1 MGYEQNNGYYQN
13 DGSHDQ
19 SWRDQTNVYQTQRE
33 QPTPMG
39 RRSPCR
45 KSGWFKGLLAVLLVV
60 AISFGAFYLIRN
72 VGVRLEKTKDG
83 FTLSMTDR
91 TRTPEQTLSA
101 PEDTQQ
107 PLPEAAASNTD
118 ASQSGAPARK
128 PESGAY
134 VGSGTKLNI
143 VSAPQSSDTTFSDEE
158 GALCLQDIYSR
169 VIDSVVSISSMTSS
183 GTSSGTGI
191 IMSPDGYVITNH
203 HVISGALVISVLT
216 NDNREFEAAL
226 VGSDEMSDLAVLKI
240 DARGLK
246 PAEFGDSSK
255 LRVGDSVV
263 AIGDPLGV
271 QLRGTMTNGIISA
284 INRDLTV
291 GDRTMTLIQTNAALN
306 NGNSGGP
313 LINCYGQVIGIN
325 TVKMSSYYTASAT
338 VEGLGFAIPISV
350 AKPII
355 DELIENGYVAGR
367 PAIGISGDSLPTYYR
382 AYYRLPDGVYVT
394 SVNDGSDAKAKGI
407 REGDIV
413 TAINGEVISS
423 IDDLNTIKNQ
433 YAAGDEVTLTIY
445 RSGAYYEVTVTLV
458 DQATGK

>member
-1 MGYEQNNGYYQN
+1 MGYDQNNDYYSN
-13 DGSHDQ
+13 GDQ

-39 RRSPCR
+39 RRSPRR
-45 KSGWFKGLLAVLLVV
+45 KSGWLKGILAVLLVV
-60 AISFGAFYLIRN
+60 AISFGAFYLMRN
-72 VGVRLEKTKDG
+72 VGVRLERTEDG
-83 FTLSMTDR
+83 VTLSMTNR
-91 TRTPEQTLSA
+91 SKQAEPEQAEQPIPSPSA
-101 PEDTQQ
+101 SAQTETAAPQQTTQQ
-107 PLPEAAASNTD
+107 PT
-118 ASQSGAPARK
+118 Q
-128 PESGAY
+128 GAY

-143 VSAPQSSDTTFSDEE
+143 VSSQESTDTTFSDEE
-158 GALCLQDIYSR
+158 DALCLQDIYSS

-203 HVISGALVISVLT
+203 HVITGALVISVLT
-216 NDNREFEAAL
+216 NDNQEYEAAL

-240 DARGLK
+240 DARGLQA
-246 PAEFGDSSK
+246 AEFGDSSK

-325 TVKMSSYYTASAT
+325 TVKMSSYYTATAS

-367 PAIGISGDSLPTYYR
+367 PAIGISGDSLPSYYR
-382 AYYRLPDGVYVT
+382 TYYRLPDGVYVT
-394 SVNDGSDAKAKGI
+394 SVNEGSDAKAKGI

-413 TAINGEVISS
+413 TAINGEKICS
-423 IDDLNTIKNQ
+423 IDELNTVKNQ

-445 RSGAYYEVTVTLV
+445 RSGTYYEVTVTLV

>member
-1 MGYEQNNGYYQN
+1 MGYDQNNDYYSN
-13 DGSHDQ
+13 DDQ

-39 RRSPCR
+39 RRSPRR
-45 KSGWFKGLLAVLLVV
+45 KSGWLKGILAVLLVV
-60 AISFGAFYLIRN
+60 AISFGAFYLMRN
-72 VGVRLEKTKDG
+72 VGVRLERTEDG
-83 FTLSMTDR
+83 VTLSMTNR
-91 TRTPEQTLSA
+91 SKQAEPEQAEQPIPSPSA
-101 PEDTQQ
+101 SAQTETAAPQQTTQQ
-107 PLPEAAASNTD
+107 PT
-118 ASQSGAPARK
+118 Q
-128 PESGAY
+128 GAY

-143 VSAPQSSDTTFSDEE
+143 VSAPESSDTTFSDEE
-158 GALCLQDIYSR
+158 DALCLQDIYSS

-203 HVISGALVISVLT
+203 HVITGALVISVLT
-216 NDNREFEAAL
+216 NDNQEFEAAL

-240 DARGLK
+240 DARGLQA
-246 PAEFGDSSK
+246 AEFGDSSK

-325 TVKMSSYYTASAT
+325 TVKMSSYYTATAS

-367 PAIGISGDSLPTYYR
+367 PAIGISGDSLPSYYR
-382 AYYRLPDGVYVT
+382 TYYRLPDGVYVT
-394 SVNDGSDAKAKGI
+394 SVNEGSDAKAKGI

-413 TAINGEVISS
+413 TAINGERISS
-423 IDDLNTIKNQ
+423 IDELNTVKNQ
-433 YAAGDEVTLTIY
+433 YAAGDEVTLTVY
-445 RSGAYYEVTVTLV
+445 RSGTYYEVTVTLV

>member
-1 MGYEQNNGYYQN
+1 MGYDQNNEYYN
-13 DGSHDQ
+13 SGDQ

-39 RRSPCR
+39 RRSPRR
-45 KSGWFKGLLAVLLVV
+45 KSGWLKGILAVLLVV
-60 AISFGAFYLIRN
+60 AISFGAFYLMRN
-72 VGVRLEKTKDG
+72 VGVRLERTEDG
-83 FTLSMTDR
+83 VTLSMTNR
-91 TRTPEQTLSA
+91 SKQAEPEQAEQPTPEQATSTQTGTQTAA
-101 PEDTQQ
+101 PQQTPQQ
-107 PLPEAAASNTD
+107 PT
-118 ASQSGAPARK
+118 Q
-128 PESGAY
+128 GAY

-143 VSAPQSSDTTFSDEE
+143 VSSQESSDTTFSDEE
-158 GALCLQDIYSR
+158 DALCLQDIYSS

-191 IMSPDGYVITNH
+191 IMSQDGYVITNH
-203 HVISGALVISVLT
+203 HVITGALVISVLT
-216 NDNREFEAAL
+216 NDNQEYEAAL

-240 DARGLK
+240 DARGLQA
-246 PAEFGDSSK
+246 AEFGDSSK

-325 TVKMSSYYTASAT
+325 TVKMSSYYTATAS

-367 PAIGISGDSLPTYYR
+367 PAIGISGDSLPSYYR
-382 AYYRLPDGVYVT
+382 TYYRLPEGVYVT
-394 SVNDGSDAKAKGI
+394 SVNEGSDAKAKGI

-413 TAINGEVISS
+413 TAINGERISS
-423 IDDLNTIKNQ
+423 IDELNTVKNQ
-433 YAAGDEVTLTIY
+433 YAAGDEVTLTVY
-445 RSGAYYEVTVTLV
+445 RSGTYYEVTVTLV

>member
-1 MGYEQNNGYYQN
+1 MDERKNNNHPWDDSVYGTGRTEPPKSHGGTVALLLILIIFLCGIITVLGVLNVRLFQKLNTRRESEQSISFATG
-13 DGSHDQ
+13 
-19 SWRDQTNVYQTQRE
+19 
-33 QPTPMG
+33 
-39 RRSPCR
+39 
-45 KSGWFKGLLAVLLVV
+45 AVLPAETTALPTESID
-60 AISFGAFYLIRN
+60 A
-72 VGVRLEKTKDG
+72 
-83 FTLSMTDR
+83 TLG
-91 TRTPEQTLSA
+91 
-101 PEDTQQ
+101 EDTPTIDLQKCPQ
-107 PLPEAAASNTD
+107 GVDNV
-118 ASQSGAPARK
+118 PA
-128 PESGAY
+128 
-134 VGSGTKLNI
+134 
-143 VSAPQSSDTTFSDEE
+143 E
-158 GALCLQDIYSR
+158 GALSLQEIYSR
-169 VIDSVVSISSMTSS
+169 NIDSVVSITSAGQS
-183 GTSSGTGI
+183 ATSTGTGVI
-191 IMSPDGYVITNH
+191 LTEDGYIVTNC
-203 HVISGALVISVLT
+203 HVVENGISVSAQLT
-216 NDNREFEAAL
+216 DGRTLPAML
-226 VGSDEMSDLAVLKI
+226 VGADSVSDLAVLHV
-240 DARGLK
+240 DATGLT
-246 PAEFGDSSK
+246 PAQFGDSGS
-255 LRVGDSVV
+255 LRVGDTVV

>member
-1 MGYEQNNGYYQN
+1 MGYDQNNDYYSN
-13 DGSHDQ
+13 GDQ

-39 RRSPCR
+39 RRSPRR
-45 KSGWFKGLLAVLLVV
+45 KSGWLKGILAVLLVV
-60 AISFGAFYLIRN
+60 AISFGAFYLMRN
-72 VGVRLEKTKDG
+72 VGVRLERTEDG
-83 FTLSMTDR
+83 VTLSMTNR
-91 TRTPEQTLSA
+91 SKQAEPEQAEQPTPEQATSTQTGTQTAA
-101 PEDTQQ
+101 PQQTPQQ
-107 PLPEAAASNTD
+107 PT
-118 ASQSGAPARK
+118 Q
-128 PESGAY
+128 GAY

-143 VSAPQSSDTTFSDEE
+143 VSSQESSDTTFSDEE
-158 GALCLQDIYSR
+158 DALCLQDIYSS

-191 IMSPDGYVITNH
+191 IMSQDGYVITNH
-203 HVISGALVISVLT
+203 HVITGALVISVLT
-216 NDNREFEAAL
+216 NDNQEFEAAL

-240 DARGLK
+240 DARGLQA
-246 PAEFGDSSK
+246 AEFGDSSK

-325 TVKMSSYYTASAT
+325 TVKMSSYYTATAS

-367 PAIGISGDSLPTYYR
+367 PAIGISGDSLPSYYR
-382 AYYRLPDGVYVT
+382 TYYRLPDGVYVT
-394 SVNDGSDAKAKGI
+394 SVNEGSDAKAKGI

-413 TAINGEVISS
+413 TAINGERISS
-423 IDDLNTIKNQ
+423 IDELNTVKNQ
-433 YAAGDEVTLTIY
+433 YAAGDEVTLTVY
-445 RSGAYYEVTVTLV
+445 RSGTYYEVTVTLI

>member
-1 MGYEQNNGYYQN
+1 MGYDQNNEYYN
-13 DGSHDQ
+13 SGDQ

-39 RRSPCR
+39 RRSPR
-45 KSGWFKGLLAVLLVV
+45 RTGGWLKGILAVLLVV
-60 AISFGAFYLIRN
+60 AISFGAFYLMRN
-72 VGVRLEKTKDG
+72 VGVRLERTEDG
-83 FTLSMTDR
+83 VTLSMTNR
-91 TRTPEQTLSA
+91 SKQPEPEQAEQPIPEPSA
-101 PEDTQQ
+101 SAQTGTQTAAPQQTTQQ
-107 PLPEAAASNTD
+107 PT
-118 ASQSGAPARK
+118 Q
-128 PESGAY
+128 GAY

-143 VSAPQSSDTTFSDEE
+143 VSSQESSDTTFSDEE
-158 GALCLQDIYSR
+158 DALCLQDIYSS

-191 IMSPDGYVITNH
+191 IMSSDGYVITNH
-203 HVISGALVISVLT
+203 HVITGALVISVLT
-216 NDNREFEAAL
+216 NDNQEFEAAL

-240 DARGLK
+240 DARGLQA
-246 PAEFGDSSK
+246 AEFGDSSK

-325 TVKMSSYYTASAT
+325 TVKMSSYYTATAS

-350 AKPII
+350 AQPII

-367 PAIGISGDSLPTYYR
+367 PAIGISGDSLPSYYR
-382 AYYRLPDGVYVT
+382 TYYRLPEGVYVT
-394 SVNDGSDAKAKGI
+394 SVNEGSDAKAKGI

-413 TAINGEVISS
+413 TAINGERISS
-423 IDDLNTIKNQ
+423 IDELNTVKNQ
-433 YAAGDEVTLTIY
+433 YAAGDEVTLTVY
-445 RSGAYYEVTVTLV
+445 RSGTYYEVTVTLV

>member
-1 MGYEQNNGYYQN
+1 MGYDQNNEYYSN
-13 DGSHDQ
+13 GDQ
-19 SWRDQTNVYQTQRE
+19 SWRDQTNVYRTQRE

-39 RRSPCR
+39 SRRPRRRS
-45 KSGWFKGLLAVLLVV
+45 GWLKGILAVLLVV
-60 AISFGAFYLIRN
+60 AISFGAFYLMRN
-72 VGVRLEKTKDG
+72 VGVRLERTEDG
-83 FTLSMTDR
+83 VTLSMTNR
-91 TRTPEQTLSA
+91 SKQAEPEQAEQPIPEPSA
-101 PEDTQQ
+101 SAQTGTETAAPQQTTQQ
-107 PLPEAAASNTD
+107 PT
-118 ASQSGAPARK
+118 Q
-128 PESGAY
+128 GAY
-134 VGSGTKLNI
+134 VGSGTRLNI
-143 VSAPQSSDTTFSDEE
+143 VSAPESSDTTFSDEE
-158 GALCLQDIYSR
+158 DALCLQDIYSS

-191 IMSPDGYVITNH
+191 IMSSDGYVITNH

-240 DARGLK
+240 DARGLQA
-246 PAEFGDSSK
+246 AEFGDSSK

>member
-1 MGYEQNNGYYQN
+1 MGYDQNNEYYN
-13 DGSHDQ
+13 SGDQ

-39 RRSPCR
+39 RRSPRR
-45 KSGWFKGLLAVLLVV
+45 KSGWLKGILAVLLVV
-60 AISFGAFYLIRN
+60 AISFGAFYLMRN
-72 VGVRLEKTKDG
+72 VGVRLERTEDG
-83 FTLSMTDR
+83 VTLSMTNR
-91 TRTPEQTLSA
+91 SKQAEPEQAEQPIPSPSA
-101 PEDTQQ
+101 SAQTETAAPQQTPQQ
-107 PLPEAAASNTD
+107 PT
-118 ASQSGAPARK
+118 Q
-128 PESGAY
+128 GAY

-143 VSAPQSSDTTFSDEE
+143 VSSQESSDTTFSDEE
-158 GALCLQDIYSR
+158 GALCLQDIYSS

-203 HVISGALVISVLT
+203 HVITGALVISVLT
-216 NDNREFEAAL
+216 NDNQEFEAAL

-240 DARGLK
+240 DARGLQA
-246 PAEFGDSSK
+246 AEFGDSSK

-325 TVKMSSYYTASAT
+325 TVKMSSYYTATAS

-367 PAIGISGDSLPTYYR
+367 PAIGISGDSLPSYYR
-382 AYYRLPDGVYVT
+382 TYYRLPDGVYVT
-394 SVNDGSDAKAKGI
+394 SVNEGSDAKAKGI

-413 TAINGEVISS
+413 TAINGERISS
-423 IDDLNTIKNQ
+423 IDELNTVKNQ
-433 YAAGDEVTLTIY
+433 YAAGDEVTLTVY
-445 RSGAYYEVTVTLV
+445 RSGTYYEVTVTLV

>member
-1 MGYEQNNGYYQN
+1 MGYDQNNEYYSS
-13 DGSHDQ
+13 GDQ

-39 RRSPCR
+39 RRSPRR
-45 KSGWFKGLLAVLLVV
+45 KSGWLKGILAVLLVV
-60 AISFGAFYLIRN
+60 AISFGAFYLMRN
-72 VGVRLEKTKDG
+72 VGVRLERTEDG
-83 FTLSMTDR
+83 VTLSMTNR
-91 TRTPEQTLSA
+91 SKQAEPEQAKQPIPSPSA
-101 PEDTQQ
+101 SAQTETAAPQQTTQQ
-107 PLPEAAASNTD
+107 PT
-118 ASQSGAPARK
+118 Q
-128 PESGAY
+128 GAY

-143 VSAPQSSDTTFSDEE
+143 VSSQESSDTTFSDEE
-158 GALCLQDIYSR
+158 GALCLQDIYSS

-191 IMSPDGYVITNH
+191 IMSQDGYVITNH
-203 HVISGALVISVLT
+203 HVITGALVISVLT
-216 NDNREFEAAL
+216 NDNQEFEAAL

-240 DARGLK
+240 DARGLQA
-246 PAEFGDSSK
+246 AEFGDSSK

-325 TVKMSSYYTASAT
+325 TVKMSSYYTATAS

-367 PAIGISGDSLPTYYR
+367 PAIGISGDSLPSYYR
-382 AYYRLPDGVYVT
+382 TYYRLPDGVYVT
-394 SVNDGSDAKAKGI
+394 SVNEGSDAKAKGI

-413 TAINGEVISS
+413 TAINGERISS
-423 IDDLNTIKNQ
+423 IDELNTVKNQ

-445 RSGAYYEVTVTLV
+445 RSGTYYEVTVTLI

>member
-1 MGYEQNNGYYQN
+1 MGYDQNNEYYN
-13 DGSHDQ
+13 SGDQ

-39 RRSPCR
+39 RRSPR
-45 KSGWFKGLLAVLLVV
+45 RTGGWLKGILAVLLVV
-60 AISFGAFYLIRN
+60 AISFGAFYLMRN
-72 VGVRLEKTKDG
+72 VGVRLERTEDG
-83 FTLSMTDR
+83 VTLSMTNR
-91 TRTPEQTLSA
+91 SKQPEPEQAEQPIPEPSA
-101 PEDTQQ
+101 SAQTGTQTAAPQQTTQQ
-107 PLPEAAASNTD
+107 PT
-118 ASQSGAPARK
+118 Q
-128 PESGAY
+128 GAY

-143 VSAPQSSDTTFSDEE
+143 VSSQESSDTTFSDEE
-158 GALCLQDIYSR
+158 DALCLQDIYSS

-191 IMSPDGYVITNH
+191 IMSSDGYVITNH
-203 HVISGALVISVLT
+203 HVITGALVISVLT
-216 NDNREFEAAL
+216 NDNQEFEAAL

-240 DARGLK
+240 DARGLQA
-246 PAEFGDSSK
+246 AEFGDSSK

-325 TVKMSSYYTASAT
+325 TVKMSSYYSASAT

-367 PAIGISGDSLPTYYR
+367 PAIGISGDSLPSYYR
-382 AYYRLPDGVYVT
+382 TYYRLPEGVYVT
-394 SVNDGSDAKAKGI
+394 SVNEGSDAKAKGI

-413 TAINGEVISS
+413 TAINGERISS
-423 IDDLNTIKNQ
+423 IDELNTVKNQ

>member
-1 MGYEQNNGYYQN
+1 MGYDQNNEYYN
-13 DGSHDQ
+13 SGDQ

-39 RRSPCR
+39 RRSPRR
-45 KSGWFKGLLAVLLVV
+45 KSGWLKGILAVLLVV
-60 AISFGAFYLIRN
+60 AISFGAFYLMRN
-72 VGVRLEKTKDG
+72 VGVRLERTEDG
-83 FTLSMTDR
+83 VTLSMTNR
-91 TRTPEQTLSA
+91 SKQPEPEQAEQPTPEPSASAQTGTQTAA
-101 PEDTQQ
+101 PQQTPQQ
-107 PLPEAAASNTD
+107 PT
-118 ASQSGAPARK
+118 Q
-128 PESGAY
+128 GAY

-143 VSAPQSSDTTFSDEE
+143 VSSQESSDTTFSDEE
-158 GALCLQDIYSR
+158 DALSLQDIYST

-191 IMSPDGYVITNH
+191 IMSSDGYVITNH
-203 HVISGALVISVLT
+203 HVITGALVISVLT
-216 NDNREFEAAL
+216 NDNQEFEAAL

-240 DARGLK
+240 DARGLQA
-246 PAEFGDSSK
+246 AEFGDSSK

-325 TVKMSSYYTASAT
+325 TVKMSSYYTATAS

-367 PAIGISGDSLPTYYR
+367 PAIGISGDSLPSYYR
-382 AYYRLPDGVYVT
+382 TYYRLPDGVYVT
-394 SVNDGSDAKAKGI
+394 SVNEGSDAKAKGI

-413 TAINGEVISS
+413 TAINGERISS
-423 IDDLNTIKNQ
+423 IDELNTVKNQ
-433 YAAGDEVTLTIY
+433 YAAGDEVTLTVY
-445 RSGAYYEVTVTLV
+445 RSGTYYEVTVTLI

>member
-1 MGYEQNNGYYQN
+1 MGYDQNNEYYN
-13 DGSHDQ
+13 SGDQ

-39 RRSPCR
+39 RRSPRR
-45 KSGWFKGLLAVLLVV
+45 KSGWLKGILAVLLVV
-60 AISFGAFYLIRN
+60 AISFGAFYLMRN
-72 VGVRLEKTKDG
+72 IGVRLERTEDG
-83 FTLSMTDR
+83 VTLSMTNR
-91 TRTPEQTLSA
+91 SKQPEPEQAEQPIPEPSTSTQTGTQTAA
-101 PEDTQQ
+101 PQQTPQQ
-107 PLPEAAASNTD
+107 PT
-118 ASQSGAPARK
+118 Q
-128 PESGAY
+128 GAY

-143 VSAPQSSDTTFSDEE
+143 VSSQESSDTTFSDEE
-158 GALCLQDIYSR
+158 GALCLQDIYSS

-191 IMSPDGYVITNH
+191 IMSSDGYVITNH
-203 HVISGALVISVLT
+203 HVITGALVISVLT
-216 NDNREFEAAL
+216 NDNQEYEAAL

-240 DARGLK
+240 DARGLQA
-246 PAEFGDSSK
+246 AEFGDSSK

-325 TVKMSSYYTASAT
+325 TVKMSSYYTATAS

-367 PAIGISGDSLPTYYR
+367 PAIGISGDSLPSYYR
-382 AYYRLPDGVYVT
+382 TYYRLPDGVYVT
-394 SVNDGSDAKAKGI
+394 SVNEGSDAKAKGI

-413 TAINGEVISS
+413 TAINGERISS
-423 IDDLNTIKNQ
+423 IDELNTVKNQ
-433 YAAGDEVTLTIY
+433 YAAGDEVTLTVY
-445 RSGAYYEVTVTLV
+445 RSGTYYEVTVSLI

>member
-1 MGYEQNNGYYQN
+1 MGYDQNNDYYSN
-13 DGSHDQ
+13 GDQ

-39 RRSPCR
+39 RRSPRR
-45 KSGWFKGLLAVLLVV
+45 KSGWLKGILAVLLVV
-60 AISFGAFYLIRN
+60 AISFGAFYLMRN
-72 VGVRLEKTKDG
+72 VGVRLERTEDG
-83 FTLSMTDR
+83 VTLSMTNR
-91 TRTPEQTLSA
+91 SKQAEPEQAEQPIPSPSA
-101 PEDTQQ
+101 SAQTETAAPQQTTQQ
-107 PLPEAAASNTD
+107 PT
-118 ASQSGAPARK
+118 Q
-128 PESGAY
+128 GAY

-143 VSAPQSSDTTFSDEE
+143 VSSQESSDTTFSDEE
-158 GALCLQDIYSR
+158 DALCLQDIYSS

-191 IMSPDGYVITNH
+191 IMSQDGYVITNH
-203 HVISGALVISVLT
+203 HVITGALVISVLT
-216 NDNREFEAAL
+216 NDNQEFEAAL

-246 PAEFGDSSK
+246 AAEFGDSSK

-325 TVKMSSYYTASAT
+325 TVKMSSYYTATAS

-367 PAIGISGDSLPTYYR
+367 PAIGISGDSLPSYYR
-382 AYYRLPDGVYVT
+382 TYYRLPDGVYVT
-394 SVNDGSDAKAKGI
+394 SVNEGSDAKAKGI

-413 TAINGEVISS
+413 TAINGEKICS
-423 IDDLNTIKNQ
+423 IDELNTVKNQ

-445 RSGAYYEVTVTLV
+445 RSGTYYEVTVTLV

>member
-1 MGYEQNNGYYQN
+1 MGYDQNNDYYSN
-13 DGSHDQ
+13 GDQ

-39 RRSPCR
+39 RRSPRR
-45 KSGWFKGLLAVLLVV
+45 KSGWLKGILAVLLVV
-60 AISFGAFYLIRN
+60 AISFGAFYLMRN
-72 VGVRLEKTKDG
+72 VGVRLERTEDG
-83 FTLSMTDR
+83 VTLSMTNR
-91 TRTPEQTLSA
+91 SKQAEPEQAEQPTPSPSA
-101 PEDTQQ
+101 SAQTEMAAPQQTTQQ
-107 PLPEAAASNTD
+107 PT
-118 ASQSGAPARK
+118 Q
-128 PESGAY
+128 GAY

-143 VSAPQSSDTTFSDEE
+143 VSSQESSDTTFSDEE
-158 GALCLQDIYSR
+158 DALCLQDIYSS

-191 IMSPDGYVITNH
+191 IMSSDGYVITNH
-203 HVISGALVISVLT
+203 HVITGALVISVLT
-216 NDNREFEAAL
+216 NDNQEYEAAL

-240 DARGLK
+240 DARGLQA
-246 PAEFGDSSK
+246 AEFGDSSK

-325 TVKMSSYYTASAT
+325 TVKMSSYYTATAS

-367 PAIGISGDSLPTYYR
+367 PAIGISGDSLPSYYR
-382 AYYRLPDGVYVT
+382 TYYRLPDGVYVT
-394 SVNDGSDAKAKGI
+394 SVNEGSDAKAKGI

-413 TAINGEVISS
+413 TAINGERISS
-423 IDDLNTIKNQ
+423 IDELNTVKNQ

-445 RSGAYYEVTVTLV
+445 RSGTYYEVTVTLV

>member
-1 MGYEQNNGYYQN
+1 MGYDQNNDYYSN
-13 DGSHDQ
+13 GDQ

-39 RRSPCR
+39 SRRPRRRS
-45 KSGWFKGLLAVLLVV
+45 GWLKGILAVLLVV
-60 AISFGAFYLIRN
+60 AISFGAFYLMRN
-72 VGVRLEKTKDG
+72 VGVRLERTEDG
-83 FTLSMTDR
+83 VTLSMTNR
-91 TRTPEQTLSA
+91 SKQAEPEQAEQPIPEPSA
-101 PEDTQQ
+101 SAQTGTQTAAPQQTPQQ
-107 PLPEAAASNTD
+107 PT
-118 ASQSGAPARK
+118 Q
-128 PESGAY
+128 GAY

-143 VSAPQSSDTTFSDEE
+143 VSSQESSDTTFSDEE
-158 GALCLQDIYSR
+158 DALSLQDIYST

-203 HVISGALVISVLT
+203 HVITGALVISVLT
-216 NDNREFEAAL
+216 NDNQEYEAAL

-240 DARGLK
+240 DARGLQA
-246 PAEFGDSSK
+246 AEFGDSSK

-325 TVKMSSYYTASAT
+325 TVKMSSYYTATAS

-367 PAIGISGDSLPTYYR
+367 PAIGISGDSLPSYYR
-382 AYYRLPDGVYVT
+382 TYYRLPDGVYVT
-394 SVNDGSDAKAKGI
+394 SVNEGSDAKAKGI

-413 TAINGEVISS
+413 TAINGEKICS
-423 IDDLNTIKNQ
+423 IDELNTVKNQ

-445 RSGAYYEVTVTLV
+445 RSGTYYEVTVTLV

>member
-1 MGYEQNNGYYQN
+1 MGYDQNNDYYSN
-13 DGSHDQ
+13 GDQ

-39 RRSPCR
+39 RRSPRR
-45 KSGWFKGLLAVLLVV
+45 KSGWLKGILAVLLVV
-60 AISFGAFYLIRN
+60 AISFGAFYLMRN
-72 VGVRLEKTKDG
+72 VGVRLERTEDG
-83 FTLSMTDR
+83 VTLSMTNR
-91 TRTPEQTLSA
+91 SKQAEPEQAEPPIPSPSA
-101 PEDTQQ
+101 SAQTETAAPQQTTQQ
-107 PLPEAAASNTD
+107 PT
-118 ASQSGAPARK
+118 Q
-128 PESGAY
+128 GAY

-143 VSAPQSSDTTFSDEE
+143 VSSQESSDTTFSDEE
-158 GALCLQDIYSR
+158 DALCLQDIYSS

-203 HVISGALVISVLT
+203 HVITGALVISVLT
-216 NDNREFEAAL
+216 NDNQEYEAAL

-240 DARGLK
+240 DARGLQA
-246 PAEFGDSSK
+246 AEFGDSSK

-325 TVKMSSYYTASAT
+325 TVKMSSYYTATAS

-367 PAIGISGDSLPTYYR
+367 PAIGISGDSLPSYYR
-382 AYYRLPDGVYVT
+382 TYYRLPDGVYVT
-394 SVNDGSDAKAKGI
+394 SVNEGSDAKAKGI

-413 TAINGEVISS
+413 TAINGERISS
-423 IDDLNTIKNQ
+423 IDELNTVKNQ

-445 RSGAYYEVTVTLV
+445 RSGTYYEVTVTLV

>member
-1 MGYEQNNGYYQN
+1 MGYDQNNEYYN
-13 DGSHDQ
+13 SGDQ

-39 RRSPCR
+39 RRSPRR
-45 KSGWFKGLLAVLLVV
+45 KSGWLKGILAVLLVV
-60 AISFGAFYLIRN
+60 AISFGAFYLMRN
-72 VGVRLEKTKDG
+72 VGVRLERTEDG
-83 FTLSMTDR
+83 VTLSMTNR
-91 TRTPEQTLSA
+91 SKQPEPEQAEQPTPEQAASA
-101 PEDTQQ
+101 QTEMAAPQQTPQQ
-107 PLPEAAASNTD
+107 PT
-118 ASQSGAPARK
+118 Q
-128 PESGAY
+128 GAY

-143 VSAPQSSDTTFSDEE
+143 VSSQESSDTTFSDEE
-158 GALCLQDIYSR
+158 GALCLQDIYSS

-203 HVISGALVISVLT
+203 HVITGALVISVLT
-216 NDNREFEAAL
+216 NDNQEYEAAL

-240 DARGLK
+240 DARGLQA
-246 PAEFGDSSK
+246 AEFGDSSK

-325 TVKMSSYYTASAT
+325 TVKMSSYYTATAS

-367 PAIGISGDSLPTYYR
+367 PAIGISGDSLPSYYR
-382 AYYRLPDGVYVT
+382 TYYRLPDGVYVT
-394 SVNDGSDAKAKGI
+394 SVNEGSDAKAKGI

-413 TAINGEVISS
+413 TAINGEKICS
-423 IDDLNTIKNQ
+423 IDELNTVKNQ
-433 YAAGDEVTLTIY
+433 YAAGDEVTLTVY
-445 RSGAYYEVTVTLV
+445 RSGTYYEVTVTLV

>member
-1 MGYEQNNGYYQN
+1 MGYDQNNEYYN
-13 DGSHDQ
+13 SGDQ

-39 RRSPCR
+39 RRSPRR
-45 KSGWFKGLLAVLLVV
+45 KSGWLKGILAVLLVV
-60 AISFGAFYLIRN
+60 AISFGAFYLMRN
-72 VGVRLEKTKDG
+72 VGVRLERTEDG
-83 FTLSMTDR
+83 VTLSMTNR
-91 TRTPEQTLSA
+91 SKQAEPEQAKQPIPSPSA
-101 PEDTQQ
+101 SAQTETAAPQQTTQQ
-107 PLPEAAASNTD
+107 PT
-118 ASQSGAPARK
+118 Q
-128 PESGAY
+128 GAY

-143 VSAPQSSDTTFSDEE
+143 VSSQESSDTTFSDEE
-158 GALCLQDIYSR
+158 GALCLQDIYSS

-191 IMSPDGYVITNH
+191 IMSSDGYVITNH
-203 HVISGALVISVLT
+203 HVITGALVISVLT
-216 NDNREFEAAL
+216 NDNQEFEAAL

-246 PAEFGDSSK
+246 AAEFGDSSK

-325 TVKMSSYYTASAT
+325 TVKMSSYYTATAS

-367 PAIGISGDSLPTYYR
+367 PAIGISGDSLPSYYR
-382 AYYRLPDGVYVT
+382 TYYRLPEGVYVT
-394 SVNDGSDAKAKGI
+394 SVNEGSDAKAKGI

-413 TAINGEVISS
+413 TAINGEKICS
-423 IDDLNTIKNQ
+423 IDELNTVKNQ

-445 RSGAYYEVTVTLV
+445 RSGTYYEVTVTLV